1 MIATPSSVA
10 PQVIAVEGLCFAG
23 KTTLACSLASRL
35 GAWLGAEYAD
45 MITLPPFPPATGAA
59 ARARL
64 SALLAAEAIR
74 SSRARGAGTRL
85 VIFDRSPLSVIGHE
99 HAMRARGV
107 PADPQAATTWFTRAA
122 DAGAILRPDAYL
134 DLTVPDQAFRQRQ
147 RTRGQLPEHLIAA
160 DVRSAIGEF
169 YAACFQAAGPGRVL
183 CLDGTAPSASLTAQA
198 ADFAAALP
206 PAIPGRSVPWLPGS
220 PPAAI
225 PGGAAA

>member
-1 MIATPSSVA
+1 MIATPCSAA

-23 KTTLACSLASRL
+23 KTTLARLLARRL

-64 SALLAAEAIR
+64 SALLAAESVRAG
-74 SSRARGAGTRL
+74 RARGAGTRL
-85 VIFDRSPLSVIGHE
+85 AVFDRSPLSVVGHE

-107 PADPQAATTWFTRAA
+107 PADPQAAATWFARAA

-134 DLTVPDQAFRQRQ
+134 YLTVPDEAFRQRQ
-147 RTRGQLPEHLIAA
+147 RNRGQLPEHLIAPG
-160 DVRSAIGEF
+160 VRSALSEF

-183 CLDGTAPSASLTAQA
+183 SLDGTAPAASLAAQA
-198 ADFAAALP
+198 AAFAAAIP
-206 PAIPGRSVPWLPGS
+206 PRAQGRPVPWLAGPQPVAIPGW
-220 PPAAI
+220 AA
-225 PGGAAA
+225 